1 MKYLAYALGILY
13 ALSPIDLLPERGL
26 GRFGLI
32 DDILVLGALYWYF
45 TLKPALRKQ
54 RRPLPG
60 DGGGPEEGKAAEN
73 AREKLD
79 GDPYEVLGLARGAS
93 PDEIKRA
100 YRELANKYHP
110 DKVSHLGDE
119 FKALAHK
126 KFKEIQAAYE
136 ALAPK

>member
-13 ALSPIDLLPERGL
+13 VLSPIDLLPERGL

-45 TLKPALRKQ
+45 TLKPALLKQ

-60 DGGGPEEGKAAEN
+60 DSAGPEEGKAAES
-73 AREKLD
+73 RP

-136 ALAPK
+136 ALSPK